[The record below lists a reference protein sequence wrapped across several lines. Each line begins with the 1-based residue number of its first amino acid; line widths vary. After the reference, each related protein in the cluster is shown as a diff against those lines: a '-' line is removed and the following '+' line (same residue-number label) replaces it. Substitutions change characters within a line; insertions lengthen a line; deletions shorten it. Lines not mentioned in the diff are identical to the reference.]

1 MIEKAKTLLLSLT
14 PIALMYIIQIAAALG
29 GQILIIWANQFMAM
43 AHVYQSP
50 VLQYAVDQYVYIV
63 SAASYGLFFLV
74 GYFWYRR
81 IVADRRAVYLERGYK
96 PALDSGAITGIFITV
111 PPGCSQQSSG
121 YTGSGGTAFDGT
133 VYESDGRSGSGE
145 TICRIHAL
153 CGCDGAFGG
162 RTSDARALSENIGKK
177 LSLLGC
183 KFFPGIV
190 FRYLSYE
197 SHTGVLYLCDRIDS
211 GKACKEIRYPEGIHT
226 LPLYY

>member
-96 PALDSGAITGIFITV
+96 PALDSGAIIGIFF
-111 PPGCSQQSSG
+111 
-121 YTGSGGTAFDGT
+121 TALFLQFA
-133 VYESDGRSGSGE
+133 VS
-145 TICRIHAL
+145 
-153 CGCDGAFGG
+153 
-162 RTSDARALSENIGKK
+162 
-177 LSLLGC
+177 SLLDILAVEC
-183 KFFPGIV
+183 IMVVKVMEVRMVEVNMVMEVIQLTIHQAV
-190 FRYLSYE
+190 HQAVEVLE
-197 SHTGVLYLCDRIDS
+197 SLDNVVVMEMIHNHNSLDS
-211 GKACKEIRYPEGIHT
+211 MEINHRFLILLIRQLNRLLLVQDQRQRLLMLTLTYRMERVI
-226 LPLYY
+226 LPLTM